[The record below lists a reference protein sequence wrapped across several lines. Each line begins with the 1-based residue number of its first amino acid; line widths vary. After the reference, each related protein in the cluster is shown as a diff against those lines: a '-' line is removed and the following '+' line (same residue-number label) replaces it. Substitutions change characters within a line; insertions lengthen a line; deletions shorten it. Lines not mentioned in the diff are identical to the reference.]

1 MFDFNYL
8 FCYVLDIYKRIWFE
22 LMGVGGLNDMN
33 IFFYII
39 SILMC
44 K

>member
-8 FCYVLDIYKRIWFE
+8 FCYVLDIYKRIRFE
-22 LMGVGGLNDMN
+22 LMGVGRLNDMN